1 MARTV
6 AVVGLALAVLGS
18 LLMVWG
24 QPPLRVA
31 PTVPVDY
38 LSNFVLALLPM
49 VGRLLASVGAV
60 TIAFAVLI
68 KVTGRSPITV
78 GSKLLFVAGLAL
90 VLVAM
95 LAEAGLVSYFM
106 NVDRIRMMLAVVSV
120 TALAQ
125 AVGAA
130 LLSLWLTGLLTTQLP
145 LARQPV
151 GARDTAAR

>member
-1 MARTV
+1 M
-6 AVVGLALAVLGS
+6 
-18 LLMVWG
+18 
-24 QPPLRVA
+24 RVA
-31 PTVPVDY
+31 PMVPVDY
-38 LSNFVLALLPM
+38 LINFVLALLPM
-49 VGRLLASVGAV
+49 VGRLLALVGAV

-68 KVTGRSPITV
+68 KVTGRSPVTV
-78 GSKLLFVAGLAL
+78 RSRLLLVAGFAL

-130 LLSLWLTGLLTTQLP
+130 LLSMWLTGLLTEQLP
-145 LARQPV
+145 LARQPL
-151 GARDTAAR
+151 GARVTAAR